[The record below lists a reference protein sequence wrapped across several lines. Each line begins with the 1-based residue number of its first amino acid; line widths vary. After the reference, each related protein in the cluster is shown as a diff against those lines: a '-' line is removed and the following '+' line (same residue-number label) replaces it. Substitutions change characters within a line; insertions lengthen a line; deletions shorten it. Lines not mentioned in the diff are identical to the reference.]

1 MLTKKEIGILG
12 ENAAANHLIEKG
24 YTILERNYRIN
35 HLEVDIIAQKDDTI
49 AFVEVKTRSEDFIV
63 SPLDAV
69 NYRKQN
75 LIVNAADGYMRHFNR
90 EEEGRLDVITV
101 LHNNGKIVSIEH
113 IEDAYQPQV
122 RTYR

>member
-1 MLTKKEIGILG
+1 M
-12 ENAAANHLIEKG
+12 
-24 YTILERNYRIN
+24 
-35 HLEVDIIAQKDDTI
+35 DIIAQKDDII

-63 SPLDAV
+63 SPLDAI

-75 LIVNAADGYMRHFNR
+75 LIVNAADGYLRHFNR
-90 EEEGRLDVITV
+90 EEEGRFDVITV
-101 LHNNGKIVSIEH
+101 LHNNGEVVSVEH